1 MGNTAKLCRIV
12 EGVEF
17 VVDEQGV
24 TIHALILRDALETF
38 FGADE
43 SSASWLLAYNRYQD
57 VIDTAAADRYRADLG
72 PSIVVLRADRPE
84 DFRIG
89 ARARSTTSTGR
100 YVV

>member
-1 MGNTAKLCRIV
+1 MGEAAKLCRVV

-17 VVDEQGV
+17 AVDEQGV
-24 TIHALILRDALETF
+24 VIRALILRDALELL
-38 FGADE
+38 FGADD
-43 SSASWLLAYNRYQD
+43 SPASWLLAYSRYRD
-57 VIDTAAADRYRADLG
+57 VIDCAAADRYRADFG

-89 ARARSTTSTGR
+89 GPARVAASTGT

>member
-1 MGNTAKLCRIV
+1 MGEAAKLCRIV

-17 VVDEQGV
+17 VVEEQGV
-24 TIHALILRDALETF
+24 IIRALILRDALEIF
-38 FGADE
+38 FGADD
-43 SSASWLLAYNRYQD
+43 SPASWLLAYSRYRD
-57 VIDTAAADRYRADLG
+57 VIDCAAADRFRADFG

-89 ARARSTTSTGR
+89 VQPKVVVATGR

>member
-1 MGNTAKLCRIV
+1 MGETARLCRIV

-17 VVDEQGV
+17 TVDEQGV
-24 TIHALILRDALETF
+24 IIRGLILRDALEVF

-43 SSASWLLAYNRYQD
+43 TPASWLLAYSRYRD
-57 VIDTAAADRYRADLG
+57 VIDCAAADRYRADLG

-89 ARARSTTSTGR
+89 APAKVVAASAR
-100 YVV
+100 YAV